1 MNSAVNT
8 AWNSRATESVLYRA
22 MTYLEEVK
30 KRFDSPFALED
41 RGVLMPPGGVRLT
54 RKHHVEEAAN
64 HGFLDVDFGL
74 GDEFG
79 EGFGLK
85 CVVAD
90 PSKLSILRTQ

>member
-1 MNSAVNT
+1 MKSAVKT

-22 MTYLEEVK
+22 MTYLEGEK
-30 KRFDSPFALED
+30 KLDSPLALDD
-41 RGVLMPPGGVRLT
+41 RGVLMPPGSVRSA

-64 HGFLDVDFGL
+64 HRFLDVYFGL

-90 PSKLSILRTQ
+90 PSKLSILRTQR